1 MKWRTKLS
9 CHNFN
14 ICYCPRAERDT
25 LLWAFC
31 ATFSLAGDLSKLH
44 DSLCQPVVTRM
55 FHFAKKRNLQ
65 YSIEEV
71 RQMARS
77 CQVCAELKTQ
87 VYLPAQSHLIKATQ
101 QFQQLNINFKGPLE
115 SNYNNTY
122 FLNIIDENSRF
133 PLVFSYKDVITTSVI
148 QCLCQ
153 LFSLHRMLAYI
164 HSDMGSSLMSQ
175 EFVSSKA

>member
-1 MKWRTKLS
+1 MFHNKQRGEIKNDNIMKWRTKLS

-87 VYLPAQSHLIKATQ
+87 VYLPAQSHLIKAT
-101 QFQQLNINFKGPLE
+101 
-115 SNYNNTY
+115 
-122 FLNIIDENSRF
+122 
-133 PLVFSYKDVITTSVI
+133 
-148 QCLCQ
+148 
-153 LFSLHRMLAYI
+153 
-164 HSDMGSSLMSQ
+164 
-175 EFVSSKA
+175 